1 MDAAIRYGVGRHA
14 GQRTLTPSTL
24 ASPHPTYVR
33 SAAPISHGPLA
44 RAGETTLVDTDD
56 AWLANAAASA
66 LLTLGRR
73 TRVRGAIALEHAIA
87 KSRTTLRMAE
97 SINEAGTLRYGSVE
111 IDDGALSELRT
122 AQVAIVHRVSAH
134 ATVGAGVAGAEDGD
148 GTRDAIAGIRTAVRF

>member
-14 GQRTLTPSTL
+14 GQRTLTPYAGLT
-24 ASPHPTYVR
+24 ASHLRPQCRTH
-33 SAAPISHGPLA
+33 LA